1 MLPTP
6 DTNWIIKHP
15 FALCTTEMPE
25 FSTIQFTQD
34 QARTLTGVSVESVRH
49 WRKAIPYL
57 ASKTGKTARFT
68 FADLVSLGVTHVLV
82 SSLGIQITA
91 LNVGIDSLFRLLAT
105 IGPTSFDGVIV
116 LVTTNEASFYE
127 PGADGYGKLPS
138 APALMVPLAPLV
150 ANIQRHMLPIPPIS
164 PQAALP
170 FPPEVIR
177 SRA

>member
-1 MLPTP
+1 
-6 DTNWIIKHP
+6 
-15 FALCTTEMPE
+15 MPE

-34 QARTLTGVSVESVRH
+34 QARTLTGVSVETVRH

-57 ASKTGKTARFT
+57 ASKIGKTARFT
-68 FADLVSLGVTHVLV
+68 FADLVSLGVTNALV
-82 SSLGIQITA
+82 SSLGVQVTA
-91 LNVGIDSLFRLLAT
+91 LSVGVDALFRLLAS
-105 IGPTSFDGVIV
+105 IGPASLDGVIV
-116 LVTTNEASFYE
+116 LVTASEASFYE
-127 PGADGYGKLPS
+127 PGADGYGKLPP

-150 ANIQRHMLPIPPIS
+150 ANIQRHMLPIPPIL